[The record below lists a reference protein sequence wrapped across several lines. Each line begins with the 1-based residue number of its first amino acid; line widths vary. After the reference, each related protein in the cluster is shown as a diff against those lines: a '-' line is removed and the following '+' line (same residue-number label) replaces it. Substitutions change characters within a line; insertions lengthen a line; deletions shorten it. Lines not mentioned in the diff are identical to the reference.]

1 MHALFF
7 AMVWTDEADKYSLL
21 RDFVSGSSIVVAG
34 IDGVPVIQ
42 TFADCISLD
51 NLVAHGLVVAVLT
64 TAMMRVICLDRLFE

>member
-1 MHALFF
+1 MI
-7 AMVWTDEADKYSLL
+7 WTYKTNEHSLL
-21 RDFVSGSSIVVAG
+21 SDSVPRPSIVVAG